1 MATNLHLNMLDADD
15 LTKKYSL
22 PFKGGVFRMSTV
34 KWPNWYVYV
43 KREVP
48 HTLKEG
54 KVRGRGELP
63 GYQGEFIFTPHGD
76 NFYLISPKSWPTWHL
91 YMEDDS
97 TGNVRGKEFEGKDP
111 GEQGY
116 WRVKPRH
123 DGSFMLSTA
132 KWDHWHMYMY
142 NDGAGNVRGYDGDP
156 GPQGHFVL
164 SCDIRLSRED
174 SVGSVKPNNTL

>member
-34 KWPNWYVYV
+34 KWPNWYVYM
-43 KREVP
+43 ESN
-48 HTLKEG
+48 KEG
-54 KVRGRGELP
+54 NVRGRGDLP
-63 GYQGEFIFTPHGD
+63 GYEGEFIFTPHGD
-76 NFYLISPKSWPTWHL
+76 NFYLISPKSWPTWYL

-97 TGNVRGKEFEGKDP
+97 TGNVRGKEGQDP

-132 KWDHWHMYMY
+132 KWDHWHMYMQD
-142 NDGAGNVRGYDGDP
+142 NSPGNVRGYGGDP
-156 GPQGHFVL
+156 GPKGHFVL
-164 SCDIRLSRED
+164 SCDIRLSREER
-174 SVGSVKPNNTL
+174 VGAARLNNTM